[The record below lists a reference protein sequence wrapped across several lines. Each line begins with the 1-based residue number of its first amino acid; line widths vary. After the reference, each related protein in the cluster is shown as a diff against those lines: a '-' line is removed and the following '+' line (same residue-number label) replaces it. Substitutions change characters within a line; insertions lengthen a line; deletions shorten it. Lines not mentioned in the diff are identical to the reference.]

1 MEQKNWF
8 LFQSSRHFRWS
19 WQIPDS
25 LDDSN
30 FRGLKVDI
38 DRTDMGF
45 AVGEVEA
52 VFQSS
57 GSLEDIDFKKEEIR
71 KLVMILTSFGQNKDV
86 RNEKKGNVL
95 SMGKL
100 EYYLQVNSKCHY
112 DACVQAGVI

>member
-1 MEQKNWF
+1 M
-8 LFQSSRHFRWS
+8 
-19 WQIPDS
+19 
-25 LDDSN
+25 DDSN

-71 KLVMILTSFGQNKDV
+71 KLVMILTSSGQNKDV
-86 RNEKKGNVL
+86 RNEKNVL

-100 EYYLQVNSKCHY
+100 EYYLQVNSKSHY